1 MFSVY
6 SCWLRFTSSIFLIS
20 CDIFFLSNTLKSLI
34 NFSLLLVLLM
44 EGPTDVKSAVCERHF
59 GNLTLSVDLKSLSG
73 SLTQITLQNFEQP
86 LSLIS

>member
-1 MFSVY
+1 
-6 SCWLRFTSSIFLIS
+6 
-20 CDIFFLSNTLKSLI
+20 
-34 NFSLLLVLLM
+34 M

-73 SLTQITLQNFEQP
+73 LLTQITLQNFEQP